1 VEPFTDF
8 SRNYLLQAGD
18 PMDGRLSEALNAG
31 GNDTSRP
38 VRMTVDEH
46 TPASTRIAGSGKFFL
61 AGRANSNAISSG

>member
-38 VRMTVDEH
+38 VRTIADEP
-46 TPASTRIAGSGKFFL
+46 TPVSTPKAARGKFFSD
-61 AGRANSNAISSG
+61 GRVNSHEISNG